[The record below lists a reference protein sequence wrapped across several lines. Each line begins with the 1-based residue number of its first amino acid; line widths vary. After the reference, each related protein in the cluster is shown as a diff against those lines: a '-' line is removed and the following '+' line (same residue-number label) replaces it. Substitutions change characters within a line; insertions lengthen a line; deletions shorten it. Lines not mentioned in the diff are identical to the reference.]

1 MDLAKQKRRL
11 IWALGLTG
19 LFALIAGGSLVAS
32 MMTHSDALFSVTI
45 AAVVAGVGAQVWF
58 IVGVLRDR

>member
-1 MDLAKQKRRL
+1 MDLTNQKRRL

-19 LFALIAGGSLVAS
+19 VFALIAGGSLVAS
-32 MMTHSDALFSVTI
+32 IMTHSDTLLSVVV
-45 AAVVAGVGAQVWF
+45 AAIVAGVCAQIWF